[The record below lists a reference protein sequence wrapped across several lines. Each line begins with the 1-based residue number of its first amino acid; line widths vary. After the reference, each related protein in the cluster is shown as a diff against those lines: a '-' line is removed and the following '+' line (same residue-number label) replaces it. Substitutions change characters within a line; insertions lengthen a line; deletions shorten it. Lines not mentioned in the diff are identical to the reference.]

1 MKKCE
6 LLKNLFKSVRSLGLA
21 HLTFLMISFATTSWA
36 SGLSCTTTFLDSRK
50 LISAQLKI
58 EDKVKLARE
67 RLSAQTKKAIRVSNN
82 DLVYFE
88 YLPGDSDKTPAL
100 LFGGLYYELSN
111 FQSYKEQ
118 LALQGVPLI
127 VVSRRTQPE
136 SLLEMQ
142 KKGIK
147 PSFLSSS
154 ERPDLEVFADDH
166 RAVVESLGFKKI
178 NVMTLSYGSSVGLA
192 FVQKFPEMY
201 NEISLVAPLM
211 FTGDSM
217 PDVYSNQTNME
228 MLYRLNPFT
237 SSFMIS
243 ALRETMASQNA
254 DRIVDGMIAPNPS
267 SVGAQV
273 SVEWMKA
280 GIKADTRAVE
290 RGRFDLREVNLDSL
304 KLKKVYLAALE
315 DPDLLKEQ
323 FAFFKNAVEENPNL
337 KVVFFEG
344 ALHALTATAPA
355 HLTVVESI
363 LGSAQLPDAQMFYV
377 NTTGPEFNFTVIDR
391 KHREALGK
399 DIQSHSIS
407 ETKPSVLA
415 PILTAQLFKKQIK
428 FLEQNAIDLSD
439 GLSSKGPFSSKPF
452 DPSVAKPERP
462 FENLKNHLL
471 SPEERVLVQERL
483 SATDAHLKGMK
494 EKLELASKLDQR

>member
-1 MKKCE
+1 MKKWE
-6 LLKNLFKSVRSLGLA
+6 ILVNSFKSVRAIFLA
-21 HLTFLMISFATTSWA
+21 HLTFLVMSTSATSLA
-36 SGLSCTTTFLDSRK
+36 SGLSCTTTFLDTSK

-58 EDKVKLARE
+58 EDKVMLARE
-67 RLSAQTKKAIRVSNN
+67 RLSAQTKKTIRVSKN

-111 FQSYKEQ
+111 FQAYKEQ

-166 RAVVESLGFKKI
+166 RAVVESLGFKKV

-201 NEISLVAPLM
+201 GEISLVAPLM

-237 SSFMIS
+237 GSLMIS
-243 ALRETMASQNA
+243 ALRETMASANA
-254 DRIVDGMIAPNPS
+254 DRIVDGMIAPNPNS
-267 SVGAQV
+267 IGAQV
-273 SVEWMKA
+273 SLEWMKA

-290 RGRFDLREVNLDSL
+290 RGRFDLREVDLA
-304 KLKKVYLAALE
+304 KFKKAKVYLASLE
-315 DPDLLKEQ
+315 NPYLLKEQ
-323 FAFFKNAVEENPNL
+323 FEHLDKAAQENPNL

-344 ALHALTATAPA
+344 AMHALTASAPA
-355 HLTVVESI
+355 YLTVVESI
-363 LGSAQLPDAQMFYV
+363 MDRGQLPKDQMYYV
-377 NTTGPEFNFTVIDR
+377 NTTDPNFNFSVINSR
-391 KHREALGK
+391 YREALGK
-399 DIQSHSIS
+399 DIQSLRIS
-407 ETKPSVLA
+407 EMKPSVLA
-415 PILTAQLFKKQIK
+415 PLLSAQLFKKQIK

-452 DPSVAKPERP
+452 DPSLAKPERP
-462 FENLKNHLL
+462 FENLKNHHL
-471 SPEERVLVQERL
+471 SPQERAL
-483 SATDAHLKGMK
+483 VEQRLLVTNEQLKGMK
-494 EKLELASKLDQR
+494 EKLELALKMDQQ